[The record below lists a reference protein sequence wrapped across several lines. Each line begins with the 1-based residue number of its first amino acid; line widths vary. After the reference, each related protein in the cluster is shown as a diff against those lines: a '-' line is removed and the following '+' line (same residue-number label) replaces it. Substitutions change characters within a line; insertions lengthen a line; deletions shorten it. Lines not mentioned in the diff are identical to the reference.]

1 MAEKTEMQPGD
12 RQILMALQQDG
23 RISNQDLAERA
34 AMSASACWRRV
45 RALEDAGII
54 TRYAALVDPE
64 KIGLS
69 FHAMVHVVLSRHQAG
84 HVASFIEAALARPEV
99 LDCFATTGD
108 ADYHLRI
115 RCRDLSAYN
124 AFLEDFLFALEGVS
138 SVKTNLILRQLKHET
153 RLVV

>member
-1 MAEKTEMQPGD
+1 MAEKTEIQPGD
-12 RQILMALQQDG
+12 RQILDALQQDG

-45 RALEDAGII
+45 RALEDARII
-54 TRYAALVDPE
+54 TRYTALVDPD

-138 SVKTNLILRQLKHET
+138 TVKTNLILRQLKHET

>member
-1 MAEKTEMQPGD
+1 MAREFEMQPAD
-12 RQILMALQQDG
+12 RQILRALQQDG

-34 AMSASACWRRV
+34 GMSASACWRRV
-45 RALEDAGII
+45 KALEEGGVIE
-54 TRYAALVDPE
+54 RYTALVNPE
-64 KIGLS
+64 AVGLN

-84 HVASFIEAALARPEV
+84 HVIEAVMTRPEV

-124 AFLEDFLFALEGVS
+124 AFLEDFMFALEGVS
-138 SVKTNLILRQLKHET
+138 TVKTNLILRQLKHET
-153 RLVV
+153 RVEV